1 MSVKGHE
8 GEDREEIAELE
19 DVESLK
25 EALAEEK
32 TRAEGF
38 MANWQRIQADFI
50 NYKRRSEQERVESRN
65 MARSVFILALLPAL
79 DDLERAL
86 AHVPKRLNET
96 PWVDG
101 INIIARKFEATLES
115 MGAEPIK
122 ALGEAFNPNLHE
134 AAAHEPGQE
143 GVVIRELHR
152 GYSLGG
158 KVIRPAVVVVGNGEE
173 EEAVA

>member
-50 NYKRRSEQERVESRN
+50 N
-65 MARSVFILALLPAL
+65 FC
-79 DDLERAL
+79 
-86 AHVPKRLNET
+86 
-96 PWVDG
+96 
-101 INIIARKFEATLES
+101 
-115 MGAEPIK
+115 
-122 ALGEAFNPNLHE
+122 
-134 AAAHEPGQE
+134 
-143 GVVIRELHR
+143 
-152 GYSLGG
+152 
-158 KVIRPAVVVVGNGEE
+158 
-173 EEAVA
+173 